1 MIAQEM
7 QREIVKS
14 QRKKMAG
21 KDTKKKRHEVEKRGP
36 VTDRAVEIGE
46 VISVKEFSEKTGI
59 GAAKVIGELMKNGV
73 LANIN
78 QQIDFETAQI
88 IAQDLGV
95 TLKKKQSEAS
105 AEDVFKGD
113 LDALLKEEAAEDLKE
128 RPPIVVVMG
137 HVDHGK
143 TSLLDYIREA
153 NVVSGESGGITQHI
167 AAYQVEKNDRKI
179 TFLDTPGHEAFT
191 AMRA

>member
-1 MIAQEM
+1 I
-7 QREIVKS
+7 
-14 QRKKMAG
+14 
-21 KDTKKKRHEVEKRGP
+21 
-36 VTDRAVEIGE
+36 TDRAVEIPE

-59 GAAKVIGELMKNGV
+59 GAAKVIGELMKNGI

-88 IAQDLGV
+88 IAGDLGV
-95 TLKKKQSEAS
+95 TIKKKMSEAS

-113 LDALLKEEAAEDLKE
+113 LEALLKEEDSEDLKE

-143 TSLLDYIREA
+143 TSLLDHIREA
-153 NVVSGESGGITQHI
+153 N
-167 AAYQVEKNDRKI
+167 
-179 TFLDTPGHEAFT
+179 
-191 AMRA
+191 